1 MVTVAA
7 MANTVVMDM
16 ARRMLIM
23 LLNDMKRLPLMS
35 VKTMKHSAS
44 AMTAAQSSRKRAAL
58 LVFRGDFVGIGFGVV
73 CIVTPSCDRP

>member
-23 LLNDMKRLPLMS
+23 LNDMKRLPLMS

-44 AMTAAQSSRKRAAL
+44 AMTAAQSSKKRAAF
-58 LVFRGDFVGIGFGVV
+58 LVFRGDFVEIGFGVV

>member
-44 AMTAAQSSRKRAAL
+44 AMTAAQEARGVLGLPRGFRRDRFWGRLHSNTL
-58 LVFRGDFVGIGFGVV
+58 L
-73 CIVTPSCDRP
+73 